1 MGEIENNTFSRLLR
15 ISNIHSVNE
24 NDTIT
29 DFTVNLNRMTETNNI
44 IRAVVKSVS
53 FPNNAYNIYTSG
65 PQKNN
70 VFNFDIAGVGSY
82 SVTIQ
87 EEGFYSTQQ
96 LIDIIKPQIQASL
109 DVIDP
114 TNILTMVIGD
124 YSKKIEYSLS
134 KLTAS
139 LDIPGLGGDG
149 GLNSVLG
156 NTSDFVVNGSSV
168 TTSQE
173 VPDLYGLTN
182 VYLHSTTLAEGNL
195 ADGDVENHDIITE
208 IPVDVIY
215 GQMVNYESRDDEL
228 DSVNYL
234 SFRNYDNI
242 KLTLK
247 DLRDNIIQLNGGDFV
262 VVLKI
267 YYV

>member
-1 MGEIENNTFSRLLR
+1 MAEIENNTFSRLLR
-15 ISNIHSVNE
+15 ISNIHSTNI

-44 IRAVVKSVS
+44 IRAVIKSVS

-65 PQKNN
+65 VQKNN
-70 VFNFDIAGVGSY
+70 VFNFDVNVTSY
-82 SVTIQ
+82 SVIIPQ
-87 EEGFYSTQQ
+87 DGFYTTQQ
-96 LIDIIKPQIQASL
+96 LIDIIRPQIQTQINAV
-109 DVIDP
+109 DAA
-114 TNILTMVIGD
+114 NILTMETGN

-134 KLTAS
+134 GLTVQ
-139 LDIPGLGGDG
+139 LTIPGVQGDG

-156 NTSDFVVNGSSV
+156 NTSDFTVDGTGVII
-168 TTSQE
+168 SQL
-173 VPDLYGLTN
+173 VPSLYGLTN

-195 ADGDVENHDIITE
+195 VDGDVENHDVISE
-208 IPVDVIY
+208 IPINADYGKMIY
-215 GQMVNYESRDDEL
+215 YESRDDEL
-228 DSVNYL
+228 DAVNYL

-242 KLTLK
+242 KLTLR

-267 YYV
+267 YYI